1 MLGKKGW
8 AALSAKS
15 ADAQQLL
22 FVMVGVAQELSDGSD
37 RCNHSILALHFLA
50 SMYRIFKG
58 GDMFLTEEQSSEALE
73 HVQSFFEHYSWLLQD
88 AVASGDMFFPVVS
101 KLHSLYHVAEFS
113 RYMNPMSIWAYVGGD
128 FMGTMV
134 MSRKACVTSSP
145 MHLIGNKMMV
155 NFRLALNILL
165 ENRST

>member
-8 AALSAKS
+8 AALSAKA

-37 RCNHSILALHFLA
+37 RCNHAILALHFLA

-88 AVASGDMFFPVVS
+88 AVASGDM
-101 KLHSLYHVAEFS
+101 
-113 RYMNPMSIWAYVGGD
+113 NPRFIWAYGGED

-134 MSRKACVTSSP
+134 MSGKACVTSSP
-145 MHLIGNKMMV
+145 MHLIGNKVME